1 MAEYD
6 FVIIGGG
13 AGGFAGAIKA
23 SELGARV
30 AIIVSK
36 RLPLG
41 GTCVNVGCV
50 PSKFVIEAAELYHK
64 GGAANPYTGI
74 LLKQGKADYGAL
86 VSQKNKLV
94 LNFRKEKYIN
104 VIKGTPNV
112 HFFEGDAEF
121 ISPHEVL
128 VNKKKRIRGHN
139 FLIATGSRS
148 AVPPIKGLNK
158 VKYLTNIEALELRK
172 LPKSMVVIGGGY
184 IGVELGQ
191 AFAHLGTKV
200 TILQRGPRILARE
213 EPPIQETLKQ
223 YLEAEGIDTHVNT
236 DVLEVRK
243 QGKKKMVIA
252 KVNGKQK
259 QFVAD
264 ELLVATG
271 RAPNTE
277 DLHVEN
283 TGVKTDDKRRIVVD
297 NYQRTNVKHIW
308 AAGDCTNQIMLET
321 VAARGGAIAVENA
334 LRNTKKTIDF
344 NAVPHA
350 IFTIPNVASVGM
362 LEEDIQKAGIRC
374 SCRVLPLTAV
384 AKAYIFGDTR
394 GFIKIN
400 INADTEEILGVH
412 MIGIFAA
419 EVIHEATVL
428 VKNKMKLD
436 DIINMTHIFPTM
448 CEAIKLCAQS
458 FKRDLSKM
466 SCCVE

>member
-23 SELGARV
+23 SELGARA

-50 PSKFVIEAAELYHK
+50 PSKYVIEAAELYHK
-64 GGAANPYTGI
+64 AAANPYAGI
-74 LLKQGKADYGAL
+74 PLKQGKASLKKL
-86 VSQKNKLV
+86 VEQKNKLV
-94 LNFRKEKYIN
+94 LGFRKDKYIN
-104 VIKGTPNV
+104 VIKGIPNV
-112 HFFEGDAEF
+112 DFFEGDARF
-121 ISPHEVL
+121 VSPNEVL
-128 VNKKKRIRGHN
+128 VNNKKRVHAHN
-139 FLIATGSRS
+139 FLIATGSR
-148 AVPPIKGLNK
+148 AKVPPIKGLDK
-158 VKYLTNIEALELRK
+158 VKHLTNIEALELRK
-172 LPKSMVVIGGGY
+172 IPKSMVVIGGGY
-184 IGVELGQ
+184 IGCELGQ
-191 AFAHLGTKV
+191 AFAHLGAKV
-200 TILQRGPRILARE
+200 TILQRGPQILARE
-213 EPPIQETLKQ
+213 EPPIQKTLKK
-223 YLEAEGIDTHVNT
+223 YFEEEGIAVHVNAN
-236 DVLEVRK
+236 VVEVK
-243 QGKKKMVIA
+243 QQ
-252 KVNGKQK
+252 GKQK
-259 QFVAD
+259 TIITKINGKNKRFIAD
-264 ELLVATG
+264 QILVATG
-271 RAPNTE
+271 RTPNTDGIGLE
-277 DLHVEN
+277 KA
-283 TGVKTDDKRRIVVD
+283 GIKTDEKNRIIV
-297 NYQRTNVKHIW
+297 NKYQRTNVKHIW

-334 LRNTKKTIDF
+334 LKNTKKTIDF
-344 NAVPHA
+344 NTVPHA

-384 AKAYIFGDTR
+384 AKAHIFGDTR
-394 GFIKIN
+394 GLIKIN

-412 MIGIFAA
+412 MLGIFAA

-428 VKNKMKLD
+428 VKHRMKLD
-436 DIINMTHIFPTM
+436 DVISTTHVFPTM